1 MQWQFLVL
9 FCEFKH
15 FQNDIM
21 GKITSCGFFW
31 GKIYPSVL
39 CFLRCI
45 SVALCRSRWEF
56 LIRESIASGHFP
68 VFPGIQNAAVCL
80 LSARA
85 GFPGVIMR
93 NGVMSP
99 LRCAPP
105 QPCHLLPG
113 GWLFCTDWKPVLTS
127 VHISSGRQFLV
138 LHILTFWMPIS
149 CKYLLLFYDIFF
161 KFFFSLRY
169 NFKAFIEKF
178 ETLF

>member
-80 LSARA
+80 FICSCRFPRSHNEKWGHVTTQVRTSSALSLTARRVA
-85 GFPGVIMR
+85 
-93 NGVMSP
+93 
-99 LRCAPP
+99 
-105 QPCHLLPG
+105 LLY
-113 GWLFCTDWKPVLTS
+113 WLEACTDLRAYQQRTAV
-127 VHISSGRQFLV
+127 SGSAHPNLLNANFLQIPSP
-138 LHILTFWMPIS
+138 ILWH
-149 CKYLLLFYDIFF
+149 LF
-161 KFFFSLRY
+161 
-169 NFKAFIEKF
+169 
-178 ETLF
+178 